1 MKTERF
7 SLSTTGSVGDP
18 HLTTYILDDSPSM
31 KIKKRPFI
39 LICPGGG
46 YRFVS
51 DREGEVLALQFSAMG
66 YHTGVLTYSVA
77 PAVYPVQ
84 LKETALAFSI
94 IQKNAQ
100 SWNVLGDRIVI
111 AGCSAGGHLA
121 ASYSLF
127 YQEELVCG
135 ETGLAPEKLRPAG
148 MILSYPV
155 ISSGEFAHQDS
166 FAALLGDSYEHL
178 KSNSLFGKL
187 SLETQ
192 VTSDTPPAFLWHTF
206 TDNLVPVENSLLFAM
221 ALRRVDVPTEL
232 HIFPAGGHGLA
243 LANELTLDQDGYG
256 IQKECQIWID
266 LAKVWLHDLV
276 GVGL

>member
-111 AGCSAGGHLA
+111 AGCSAGG
-121 ASYSLF
+121 
-127 YQEELVCG
+127 
-135 ETGLAPEKLRPAG
+135 
-148 MILSYPV
+148 
-155 ISSGEFAHQDS
+155 
-166 FAALLGDSYEHL
+166 
-178 KSNSLFGKL
+178 L
-187 SLETQ
+187 SLI
-192 VTSDTPPAFLWHTF
+192 
-206 TDNLVPVENSLLFAM
+206 
-221 ALRRVDVPTEL
+221 
-232 HIFPAGGHGLA
+232 HI
-243 LANELTLDQDGYG
+243 
-256 IQKECQIWID
+256 
-266 LAKVWLHDLV
+266 
-276 GVGL
+276 